1 MSRRIVRLVVAV
13 GLALSMMLVSAGGAL
28 AFDPPDNDNE
38 SGICG
43 FDFPAFGIGVG
54 TAGEP
59 GGTAP
64 WLATNAG
71 PTPGLAGDGPLEFA
85 DSCD

>member
-1 MSRRIVRLVVAV
+1 MARIKRMSVALV
-13 GLALSMMLVSAGGAL
+13 LALIMVMAFAGTAL
-28 AFDPPDNDNE
+28 AFDPPDHNNA

-54 TAGEP
+54 TSGEP
-59 GGTAP
+59 GGVAP

-71 PTPGLAGDGPLEFA
+71 PSPGKAGPGPLEFA